1 MWKFDRVGDEL
12 TLLCFAS
19 KTADGVFDTSDRRLR
34 RPEFIDYF
42 NSLVDAATYV
52 SVDAMNDPVL
62 QPMRESYL
70 VANNVVSMLDAAFV
84 LNNRTYGM
92 VCCEEPQR
100 REWTA
105 SDTRLAAGDRQQDR
119 AADVECARHRPAQH
133 AVAAVA
139 RPAARR
145 AEHADR
151 SAPLNPPTDPGEPP
165 MGANEHFTSTAD
177 IGHFIGGRRVAG
189 HERPHASR
197 SPTRPPARSR
207 AGSRSPRRPR
217 STPRSPPRRRRSRP
231 GPTRRRCAAP
241 ASCRPSSTCS
251 TASATRSPR

>member
-19 KTADGVFDTSDRRLR
+19 KTADGVFDTSERRLR
-34 RPEFIDYF
+34 RAEYIDYF
-42 NSLVDAATYV
+42 NSLVDAAAYA

-100 REWTA
+100 RDWTHGRH
-105 SDTRLAAGDRQQDR
+105 RLAAGDRQQDR
-119 AADVECARHRPAQH
+119 AADVERARHGPAQD

-139 RPAARR
+139 RAGARR
-145 AEHADR
+145 PEHADR
-151 SAPLNPPTDPGEPP
+151 SAPLNPYRPTQESRPWAPTNTSP
-165 MGANEHFTSTAD
+165 ARPTSATSSTAAASPA
-177 IGHFIGGRRVAG
+177 RAAA
-189 HERPHASR
+189 ASR

-207 AGSRSPRRPR
+207 ARSRSPRRPR
-217 STPRSPPRRRRSRP
+217 STPPSPPPRRHCRP

-251 TASATRSPR
+251 TASATRWRR